1 MAFKVCVKRTFV
13 DVEEVAVHSTR
24 TRASSC
30 PARYSKVSSCTT
42 STQTPKAC
50 KASQT
55 MTVMSSSVP
64 WHWGLSGVSARG
76 LVESMAN
83 LNARL
88 RASHG
93 CDANPVGNE
102 MKSCK
107 LTKPPL
113 RALRFHE
120 LLWPPVREHANVQD
134 EKDSQD
140 SEERQEGFTRTTASL
155 RKPKKNSRWPSS
167 SRTRS
172 TSTTLILLLRSTL
185 ASQPCR
191 SLIHLAA
198 LVLHMRCLPHVCR
211 VLSAI

>member
-1 MAFKVCVKRTFV
+1 MCARTYAKLVYVRSYLRTSLHSRLLTQAPFASAMAFKVCVKRTFV
-13 DVEEVAVHSTR
+13 DVEEVAVHSAR

-140 SEERQEGFTRTTASL
+140 SEERQVVDTRTTASL
-155 RKPKKNSRWPSS
+155 RKPKKPVGDQ
-167 SRTRS
+167 
-172 TSTTLILLLRSTL
+172 
-185 ASQPCR
+185 A
-191 SLIHLAA
+191 
-198 LVLHMRCLPHVCR
+198 VLGSDRRPQH
-211 VLSAI
+211 

>member
-1 MAFKVCVKRTFV
+1 MCARTYAKLVYVRSYLRTSLHSCLLTQAPFASAMAFKVCVKRTFV

-155 RKPKKNSRWPSS
+155 RKPKKNS
-167 SRTRS
+167 
-172 TSTTLILLLRSTL
+172 L
-185 ASQPCR
+185 
-191 SLIHLAA
+191 
-198 LVLHMRCLPHVCR
+198 
-211 VLSAI
+211 